1 MKWNPIMLALCLAL
15 PGCRPKVPPP
25 ATPEE
30 VRTLVMDSNR
40 MALDFYRDLRGP
52 GNMAFTPLG
61 LCEPLTLLAWG
72 ADGTMRE
79 ELQHRLHLTLP
90 PERVPIALEAVRKQ
104 INRFDPGTYL
114 SPGDQPPRLD
124 FAMALWADRTNPV
137 PWSTR
142 RAVPVL
148 MNAEASNLDFGGDRA
163 GTRATMTQWSARHLG
178 GLEVDADFGELP
190 TGGFVLAAT
199 TSFGARWFMPFR
211 PEMTHAAPFH
221 RLSSPSLRKE
231 FNMSRQSNVSSGINT
246 TNATDVGDAIHR
258 LSGVGLGLWL
268 MGHGIRRGGLLGG
281 FTVLAGALLGAHSIS
296 AKAAPAPAA
305 DAPTFPSKG
314 IPAPQEPSDDIEEAS
329 MASFPASDP
338 PSSHRS
344 TATNP
349 TF

>member
-1 MKWNPIMLALCLAL
+1 
-15 PGCRPKVPPP
+15 
-25 ATPEE
+25 
-30 VRTLVMDSNR
+30 
-40 MALDFYRDLRGP
+40 
-52 GNMAFTPLG
+52 
-61 LCEPLTLLAWG
+61 
-72 ADGTMRE
+72 
-79 ELQHRLHLTLP
+79 
-90 PERVPIALEAVRKQ
+90 
-104 INRFDPGTYL
+104 
-114 SPGDQPPRLD
+114 
-124 FAMALWADRTNPV
+124 
-137 PWSTR
+137 
-142 RAVPVL
+142 
-148 MNAEASNLDFGGDRA
+148 
-163 GTRATMTQWSARHLG
+163 
-178 GLEVDADFGELP
+178 
-190 TGGFVLAAT
+190 
-199 TSFGARWFMPFR
+199 
-211 PEMTHAAPFH
+211 
-221 RLSSPSLRKE
+221 
-231 FNMSRQSNVSSGINT
+231 MSRQSNVSSGINT